1 MTTSHQN
8 ITLTGFMGTGKST
21 TGQLLAA
28 RLGREFVDMDD
39 RLVAHFGKPIADVFA
54 QEGEALFRTAEAQ
67 LCQALSAQTGLVIAT
82 GGGAL
87 INSENRDALA
97 ASGPVI
103 CLTADAETIIERV
116 EAATDR
122 PLLPGGR
129 AEKLANIEH
138 LLAKRRSAYGSIPL
152 QVPTDRCTP
161 EQIVERVTDA
171 LAAHAEIPGMN
182 RISVATPEGTTYH
195 ICIADGLLGRVGEL
209 MANRGL
215 AKGKAAIVTNPEIAR
230 LHGESVA
237 ESLAA
242 AGFEPVI
249 CTVPEGE
256 QNKTLASIASL
267 YDQFLAAE
275 MDRRSPV
282 IGLGGGVVGD
292 MAGFAAASYLRGV
305 PFVQIPTT
313 VLSMV
318 DASVG
323 GKTGVDLPQGKNLVG
338 AFKQPSLVVI
348 DPAVIESL
356 PAAEFRSGLAEIV
369 KHGII
374 AAPEIFRQLEG
385 DGPSS
390 LGQLISDAVRV
401 KVDVVAEDPFEMGRR
416 ATLNLGHTFG
426 HAIEQVSHFSIRH
439 GEGVA
444 LGLLCAAHMA
454 GETGQCDPALEG
466 RIRNLLE
473 RLGLPVTLPGYSVD
487 AVHAAMFFD
496 KKRQG
501 KTLRFILPTLGRR
514 ENCQRPRRGIRA
526 SGAGAGAELTNK
538 STRIYTDKTDLH
550 GFTREATRPIETELR
565 RKQARRFHRL
575 NPCKST
581 RSVPIR
587 VLFSFCRRIL
597 WQRSPSS
604 TGRT

>member
-1 MTTSHQN
+1 MDKATN
-8 ITLTGFMGTGKST
+8 ITLTGFMGTGKTT
-21 TGQLLAA
+21 TGRLLAE
-28 RLGREFVDMDD
+28 RLGRAFVDMDD

-54 QEGEALFRTAEAQ
+54 QDGEAVFRTAEAQ
-67 LCQALSAQTGLVIAT
+67 LCQALAAQTGLVIAT

-87 INSENRDALA
+87 VNGENRDVLA
-97 ASGPVI
+97 ASGPVL

-129 AEKLANIEH
+129 AEKLANIEN
-138 LLAKRRSAYGSIPL
+138 LLARRRGAYGSIPL
-152 QVPTDRCTP
+152 QIPTDRCAP
-161 EQIVERVTDA
+161 DVIVERVLDA
-171 LAAHAEIPGMN
+171 LAANDEVAGMN

-195 ICIADGLLGRVGEL
+195 ICIAHGLLAQVGQL
-209 MANRGL
+209 MADRGL
-215 AKGKAAIVTNPEIAR
+215 VQGKAAIVTNPVIAR
-230 LHGESVA
+230 LHGDRAA

-256 QNKTLASIASL
+256 QHKTLASIASL
-267 YDQFLAAE
+267 YDQFLAAGL
-275 MDRRSPV
+275 DRRSPV
-282 IGLGGGVVGD
+282 VGLGGGVIGD

-305 PFVQIPTT
+305 PFVQIPTS

-348 DPAVIESL
+348 DPAVVESL

-385 DGPSS
+385 DGPAS
-390 LGQLISDAVRV
+390 LGQLVSDAVRV
-401 KVDVVAEDPFEMGRR
+401 KVEVVAEDPFEMGRR

-426 HAIEQVSHFSIRH
+426 HAIEQTSQYAVRH

-444 LGLLCAAHMA
+444 LGLICAAHMA
-454 GETGQCDPALEG
+454 GETGHCDPALEE
-466 RIRNLLE
+466 RIRQLLI
-473 RLGLPVTLPGYSVD
+473 RLDLPVSVSGYSLDEVQ
-487 AVHAAMFFD
+487 ATMFFD

-501 KTLRFILPTLGRR
+501 KTLRFILPTALGDVKIVNDPGGEFVRR
-514 ENCQRPRRGIRA
+514 A
-526 SGAGAGAELTNK
+526 LA
-538 STRIYTDKTDLH
+538 
-550 GFTREATRPIETELR
+550 
-565 RKQARRFHRL
+565 
-575 NPCKST
+575 
-581 RSVPIR
+581 R
-587 VLFSFCRRIL
+587 VLV
-597 WQRSPSS
+597 
-604 TGRT
+604 

>member
-1 MTTSHQN
+1 MDKGTN

-21 TGQLLAA
+21 VGRLLAA

-54 QEGEALFRTAEAQ
+54 AEGEEVFRLAEAQ
-67 LCQALSAQTGLVIAT
+67 LCRELAAQTGLVIAT

-87 INSENRDALA
+87 VNPENRDALA
-97 ASGPVI
+97 AAGPVL
-103 CLTADAETIIERV
+103 CLSADPETIIERV

-129 AEKLANIEH
+129 DEKLARIRT
-138 LLAKRRSAYGSIPL
+138 LLGKRRSAYAAIPL
-152 QVPTDRCTP
+152 QIPTDRCTP
-161 EQIVERVTDA
+161 ETILERVLDA
-171 LAAHAEIPGMN
+171 LAANDEVAGMN
-182 RISVATPEGTTYH
+182 RISVATPEGDTYH
-195 ICIADGLLGRVGEL
+195 ICIGDGLLAQVGRL

-215 AKGKAAIVTNPEIAR
+215 AKGKAAIVTNPDIAR

-237 ESLAA
+237 ESLST
-242 AGFEPVI
+242 AGYEPVI

-256 QNKTLASIASL
+256 QNKTLASIAAL

-282 IGLGGGVVGD
+282 IGLGGGVIGD

-348 DPAVIESL
+348 DPAVIATL

-385 DGPSS
+385 DGPAG
-390 LGQLISDAVRV
+390 LGQLVSDAVRV
-401 KVDVVAEDPFEMGRR
+401 KVEVVAEDPFEQGRR

-444 LGLLCAAHMA
+444 LGLIAAAHMA
-454 GETGQCDPALEG
+454 GETGHCDPALEG
-466 RIRNLLE
+466 RIRRLLE
-473 RLGLPVTLPGYSVD
+473 RLDLPVTLSGYSVD
-487 AVHAAMFFD
+487 AVYAAMFFD

-501 KTLRFILPTLGRR
+501 KTLRFILPTRLGDVQIVNNPGEEFVRR
-514 ENCQRPRRGIRA
+514 A
-526 SGAGAGAELTNK
+526 LA
-538 STRIYTDKTDLH
+538 
-550 GFTREATRPIETELR
+550 
-565 RKQARRFHRL
+565 
-575 NPCKST
+575 
-581 RSVPIR
+581 R
-587 VLFSFCRRIL
+587 VLV
-597 WQRSPSS
+597 
-604 TGRT
+604 

>member
-1 MTTSHQN
+1 MTNKSQN

-54 QEGEALFRTAEAQ
+54 QEGEAVFRTAEAR
-67 LCQALSAQTGLVIAT
+67 LCQELAGQSGLVIAT

-87 INSENRDALA
+87 VNSENREALA

-103 CLTADAETIIERV
+103 CLTADAETIIQRV

-138 LLAKRRSAYGSIPL
+138 LLAKRRGAYGSIPL

-161 EQIVERVTDA
+161 EQIVERVADA
-171 LAAHAEIPGMN
+171 LAANDEIATMN

-215 AKGKAAIVTNPEIAR
+215 TKGKTAIVTNPVIAE
-230 LHGESVA
+230 LHGETVA

-267 YDQFLAAE
+267 YDQFLAAGL
-275 MDRRSPV
+275 DRRSPV

-305 PFVQIPTT
+305 PFVQIPTS

-348 DPAVIESL
+348 DPAVIETL

-385 DGPSS
+385 DGPTN
-390 LGQLISDAVRV
+390 LGQLVSDAVRV

-426 HAIEQVSHFSIRH
+426 HAIEQTSQYAIRH
-439 GEGVA
+439 GEGVG
-444 LGLLCAAHMA
+444 LGLICAAHMA
-454 GETGQCDPALEG
+454 GETGHCDPALEE
-466 RIRNLLE
+466 RIRQLLI
-473 RLGLPVTLPGYSVD
+473 RLNLPVSVSGYSLD
-487 AVHAAMFFD
+487 EVHATMFFD

-501 KTLRFILPTLGRR
+501 KTLRFILPTKLGDVKIVNDPGEEYVRR
-514 ENCQRPRRGIRA
+514 A
-526 SGAGAGAELTNK
+526 LAVVLT
-538 STRIYTDKTDLH
+538 
-550 GFTREATRPIETELR
+550 
-565 RKQARRFHRL
+565 
-575 NPCKST
+575 
-581 RSVPIR
+581 
-587 VLFSFCRRIL
+587 
-597 WQRSPSS
+597 
-604 TGRT
+604 

>member
-1 MTTSHQN
+1 LKNEAN
-8 ITLTGFMGTGKST
+8 ITLTGFMGTGKTT
-21 TGQLLAA
+21 TGQLLAE
-28 RLGREFVDMDD
+28 RLGRDFVDMDD
-39 RLVAHFGKPIADVFA
+39 RLVAHFGKPITAVFA
-54 QEGEALFRTAEAQ
+54 QEGEAVFRTAEAK
-67 LCQALSAQTGLVIAT
+67 LCHELAGQSGLVIAT

-87 INSENRDALA
+87 INTENRAALA
-97 ASGPVI
+97 ANGPVI

-122 PLLPGGR
+122 PLL
-129 AEKLANIEH
+129 L
-138 LLAKRRSAYGSIPL
+138 
-152 QVPTDRCTP
+152 PTDRCTP
-161 EQIVERVTDA
+161 AQIVERVVDA
-171 LAAHAEIPGMN
+171 LAANDEIAGMN

-195 ICIADGLLGRVGEL
+195 ICIANGLLVRVGEL

-215 AKGKAAIVTNPEIAR
+215 TKGKAAIVTNPAIAE
-230 LHGESVA
+230 LHGETVA

-267 YDQFLAAE
+267 YDQFLAAG

-282 IGLGGGVVGD
+282 IGLGGGVIGD

-305 PFVQIPTT
+305 PFVQIPTS

-348 DPAVIESL
+348 DPSVIDTL
-356 PAAEFRSGLAEIV
+356 PAAEFRSGLAEII

-385 DGPSS
+385 DGPAH
-390 LGQLISDAVRV
+390 LGQLVSDAVRV

-426 HAIEQVSHFSIRH
+426 HAIEQTSQYAIRH
-439 GEGVA
+439 GEGVG
-444 LGLLCAAHMA
+444 LGLICAAHMA
-454 GETGQCDPALEG
+454 AETGHCYPALEE
-466 RIRNLLE
+466 RIRQLLI
-473 RLGLPVTLPGYSVD
+473 RLGLPVSVSGYSLD
-487 AVHAAMFFD
+487 EVHATMFFD

-501 KTLRFILPTLGRR
+501 KTLRFILPTRLGDVKIVNDPGEEYVRR
-514 ENCQRPRRGIRA
+514 A
-526 SGAGAGAELTNK
+526 LAVV
-538 STRIYTDKTDLH
+538 
-550 GFTREATRPIETELR
+550 
-565 RKQARRFHRL
+565 L
-575 NPCKST
+575 N
-581 RSVPIR
+581 
-587 VLFSFCRRIL
+587 
-597 WQRSPSS
+597 
-604 TGRT
+604 

>member
-1 MTTSHQN
+1 MNPVTHNHPN
-8 ITLTGFMGTGKST
+8 ISLTGFMGTGKST
-21 TGQLLAA
+21 AGRLLAA
-28 RLGREFVDMDD
+28 RLGREFVDMDE
-39 RLVAHFGKPIADVFA
+39 RLVAHFGEPIADVFA
-54 QEGEALFRTAEAQ
+54 QEGEAVFRRAETQ
-67 LCQALSAQTGLVIAT
+67 LCHELAGQNGLVIAT

-87 INSENRDALA
+87 VNSENRDALA
-97 ASGPVI
+97 ASGPLL
-103 CLTADAETIIERV
+103 CLSADPETILARV

-129 AEKLANIEH
+129 AEKLAHIEN
-138 LLAKRRSAYGSIPL
+138 LLARRRAAYASIPL
-152 QVPTDRCTP
+152 QIPTDRCTP
-161 EQIVERVTDA
+161 QQIVERVADA
-171 LAAHAEIPGMN
+171 LAANDEVAGMN

-195 ICIADGLLGRVGEL
+195 ICVADGLLAQTGRL
-209 MANRGL
+209 LANRGL
-215 AKGKAAIVTNPEIAR
+215 VQGKAAIVTNPVIAG
-230 LHGESVA
+230 LHVETVA

-256 QNKTLASIASL
+256 QHKTLASIASL
-267 YDQFLAAE
+267 YDQFLAAGL
-275 MDRRSPV
+275 DRRSPV
-282 IGLGGGVVGD
+282 IGLGGGVIGD

-348 DPAVIESL
+348 DPAVISTL

-374 AAPEIFRQLEG
+374 AAPEIFRRLEG

-390 LGQLISDAVRV
+390 LGQLVSDAVRV
-401 KVDVVAEDPFEMGRR
+401 KVDVVVDDPFEMGRR

-426 HAIEQVSHFSIRH
+426 HAIEQTSQYAVRH

-444 LGLLCAAHMA
+444 LGLIAAAHMA
-454 GETGQCDPALEG
+454 GETGHCDLALEE
-466 RIRNLLE
+466 RIRRLLS
-473 RLGLPVTLPGYSVD
+473 RLELPVTLPGYGVD
-487 AVHAAMFFD
+487 AVYAAMFFD

-501 KTLRFILPTLGRR
+501 KTLRFILPRKLGEVEIVNNPGEAYVRR
-514 ENCQRPRRGIRA
+514 ALE
-526 SGAGAGAELTNK
+526 
-538 STRIYTDKTDLH
+538 
-550 GFTREATRPIETELR
+550 
-565 RKQARRFHRL
+565 
-575 NPCKST
+575 
-581 RSVPIR
+581 R
-587 VLFSFCRRIL
+587 VLV
-597 WQRSPSS
+597 
-604 TGRT
+604 

>member
-1 MTTSHQN
+1 MTTKQQN

-21 TGQLLAA
+21 SGRLLAA

-54 QEGEALFRTAEAQ
+54 QEGEAVFRTAEAQ
-67 LCQALSAQTGLVIAT
+67 LCRELAGQCGLVIAT

-87 INSENRDALA
+87 VNTGNRDALA
-97 ASGPVI
+97 ASGPVL
-103 CLTADAETIIERV
+103 CLTADPETIIQRV

-129 AEKLANIEH
+129 AEKLAQIEN
-138 LLAKRRSAYGSIPL
+138 LLFKRRSAYASIPL
-152 QVPTDRCTP
+152 QIPTDRCTP
-161 EQIVERVTDA
+161 EQIVARLEDA
-171 LAAHAEIPGMN
+171 LAANDEVAGMN

-195 ICIADGLLGRVGEL
+195 ICVADGLLGRVGQL

-215 AKGKAAIVTNPEIAR
+215 TRGPAAIVSNPDIAA
-230 LHGESVA
+230 LHGETVA

-242 AGFEPVI
+242 AGFDPVI

-256 QNKTLASIASL
+256 QNKTLASIASM
-267 YDQFLAAE
+267 YDQFLAAGL
-275 MDRRSPV
+275 DRRSPV
-282 IGLGGGVVGD
+282 IGLGGGVIGD

-305 PFVQIPTT
+305 PFVQIPTS

-348 DPAVIESL
+348 DPAVVSSL

-385 DGPSS
+385 DGPTN
-390 LGQLISDAVRV
+390 LGQLVSDAVRV

-426 HAIEQVSHFSIRH
+426 HAIEQVSHYVIRH

-444 LGLLCAAHMA
+444 LGLIAAAYMA
-454 GETGQCDPALEG
+454 GETGHCDPALED
-466 RIRNLLE
+466 RIRRLLV
-473 RLGLPVTLPGYSVD
+473 RLDLPVSVSGYDLDDVY
-487 AVHAAMFFD
+487 ATMFFD

-501 KTLRFILPTLGRR
+501 KTLRFILPTRLGEVIMVNNPGEEYVRR
-514 ENCQRPRRGIRA
+514 A
-526 SGAGAGAELTNK
+526 LAVV
-538 STRIYTDKTDLH
+538 
-550 GFTREATRPIETELR
+550 
-565 RKQARRFHRL
+565 L
-575 NPCKST
+575 N
-581 RSVPIR
+581 
-587 VLFSFCRRIL
+587 
-597 WQRSPSS
+597 
-604 TGRT
+604 